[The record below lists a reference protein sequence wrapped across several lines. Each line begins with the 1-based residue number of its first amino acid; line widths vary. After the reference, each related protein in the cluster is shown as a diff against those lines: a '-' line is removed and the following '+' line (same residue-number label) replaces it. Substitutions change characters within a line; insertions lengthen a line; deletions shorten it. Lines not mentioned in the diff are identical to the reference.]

1 MQKML
6 VQETSLYRAVAT
18 GPDHSRC
25 RERTASQIPS
35 RAAHSADEG
44 HEIVPNAWPL
54 CSLGAPQEPSRNATL
69 VPKAST
75 TMQNR
80 SFGHEM
86 SAGKPAS
93 GSIRF
98 GSRHTVAYDAAS
110 P

>member
-1 MQKML
+1 MNA
-6 VQETSLYRAVAT
+6 S
-18 GPDHSRC
+18 PISSR
-25 RERTASQIPS
+25 P
-35 RAAHSADEG
+35 AHITDEG
-44 HEIVPNAWPL
+44 HEIVPNPWPL
-54 CSLGAPQEPSRNATL
+54 CSLGAPHEPSRNATL
-69 VPKAST
+69 VPKASA

-110 P
+110 PVGPTATHRQGRGQLMDFIGTKSDEE